1 VSELIEM
8 KKNRPARTE
17 RQPGFQCVRGLSRRY
32 LQRLKFLRRSWIT
45 LCPEG
50 TPDIS
55 RWRNHRMRSETL
67 AQPRRGDRPGLV
79 CRPSGAGNRSIHWP
93 RWLRC
98 APPPANIRCA
108 SGAKT
113 CAETLA
119 EQFAPRLLKRF
130 LTAANRVIVLILIAA
145 FCAATAR
152 AQDARLQIDHLK
164 KLADKAAEVVE
175 VTLDERSLRL
185 AARFLSAN
193 NPGEAKVK
201 EIVSSLTG
209 VYVRV
214 FEFDKPGEYS
224 SNDLEPIRAQL
235 RQPGWDKI
243 VGVTSRRGGS
253 NVDVH
258 LKYQGDNI
266 IGVAIVSAD
275 PTELTVVNIIG
286 PIDLEKVRQLE
297 GQFGIPKLDL
307 GEGGK
312 VKPRNK

>member
-1 VSELIEM
+1 M
-8 KKNRPARTE
+8 KIIRPVVNR
-17 RQPGFQCVRGLSRRY
+17 
-32 LQRLKFLRRSWIT
+32 
-45 LCPEG
+45 
-50 TPDIS
+50 
-55 RWRNHRMRSETL
+55 M
-67 AQPRRGDRPGLV
+67 
-79 CRPSGAGNRSIHWP
+79 
-93 RWLRC
+93 
-98 APPPANIRCA
+98 
-108 SGAKT
+108 
-113 CAETLA
+113 
-119 EQFAPRLLKRF
+119 
-130 LTAANRVIVLILIAA
+130 IVLILIAA
-145 FCAATAR
+145 FCGATAR
-152 AQDARLQIDHLK
+152 AQDARLQIDQLK

-185 AARFLSAN
+185 AARFLSNN
-193 NPGEAKVK
+193 NPDEAKVK
-201 EIVSSLTG
+201 EIVSGLKG

-224 SNDLEPIRAQL
+224 SNDLEPIRSQL

-258 LKYQGDNI
+258 LKYQGDNV
-266 IGVAIVSAD
+266 IGLAIVAAD

-312 VKPRNK
+312 GKPHNK